1 VPTPPMTGAG
11 RPVGGTT
18 RGEESVA
25 WFQRGS
31 GRPMSGR
38 HFRLCGAVLALALLA
53 GCASPASRPE
63 APLPPPP
70 PPPAKPIAAVLAAGD
85 ASIPAFDHA
94 IEYLRD
100 LLAARRVE
108 GDHAALLSAQRQRLP
123 EEELAALPTLVARLQ
138 ATKPTPDGS
147 CLVFLTSHG
156 GPEHGVYLA
165 ASGSN
170 LMPADLDHALQIGCG
185 EAPTVVIVSAC
196 YSGQFLAPPMTK
208 PNRIILTAA
217 RSDRTSFGCGAGF
230 SYTYFDECLIGALPD
245 AVDWH
250 EVYDRA
256 RGCVSQREGQVEA
269 EPSEPQASFGEAVQ
283 GLRAPLA
290 PRSAT
295 PNPMAIR
302 FASGPM
308 RYDPALLPI
317 DGGER
322 RREVDMLKNY
332 AEIVPPK
339 ALALTPAGFTSIMS
353 HEKDPAASADDVA
366 RLALQRCELVS
377 GGACIL
383 YARDNGVTLVLP
395 SGQPPFH
402 PELLVRAGT
411 LDPAT
416 APFIRDDQRPEIAR
430 YLTLPEPK
438 ALALSPGHAE
448 IGIGAGDTID
458 AAKQDA
464 QQHCEAAGK
473 DCLIYAEGDRIVL
486 GWPQ

>member
-1 VPTPPMTGAG
+1 
-11 RPVGGTT
+11 
-18 RGEESVA
+18 
-25 WFQRGS
+25 
-31 GRPMSGR
+31 MSGR
-38 HFRLCGAVLALALLA
+38 HFRLCGAVLALAVLA
-53 GCASPASRPE
+53 GCADT
-63 APLPPPP
+63 APRHAEPPPVAAP
-70 PPPAKPIAAVLAAGD
+70 IPAKPIAAVLAAGD

-94 IEYLRD
+94 IDYLHD
-100 LLAARRVE
+100 LLVARNVE
-108 GDHAALLSAQRQRLP
+108 DDHAALLSAQHQRP
-123 EEELAALPTLVARLQ
+123 PDEELSAQPTLEARLQ
-138 ATKPTPDGS
+138 ATRPVPGGS

-170 LMPADLDHALQIGCG
+170 LMPAELDHDLQIGCG

-196 YSGQFLAPPMTK
+196 YSGQFVAPPMTR
-208 PNRIILTAA
+208 PNRIILSAA
-217 RSDRTSFGCGAGF
+217 RPDRTSFGCGAGF

-256 RGCVSQREGQVEA
+256 SGCVSQREGQIEA
-269 EPSEPQASFGEAVQ
+269 EPSEPQAWFGEAVQ
-283 GLRAPLA
+283 GLRAPFA
-290 PRSAT
+290 PRSVTT
-295 PNPMAIR
+295 PLAIR
-302 FASGPM
+302 FAGGPVA
-308 RYDPALLPI
+308 YDPARLPI
-317 DGGER
+317 DRGER
-322 RREVDMLKNY
+322 QRAVETLKNY
-332 AEIVPPK
+332 GEIAVPK
-339 ALALTPAGFTSIMS
+339 ALAITPAGFTSIMS
-353 HEKDPAASADDVA
+353 QQKDPAASADDVA

-383 YARDNGVTLVLP
+383 YARDNTVTLVLP

-416 APFIRDDQRPEIAR
+416 APFIRDAQRPEIAR

-448 IGIGAGDTID
+448 IGVGAGATIE
-458 AAKQDA
+458 AARQDA
-464 QQHCEAAGK
+464 SQRCEAGLR

-486 GWPQ
+486 GWP